1 MSAAEDRPWP
11 ADDAQRRIGPRHIA
25 GDWRAGTDPPQPPPE
40 SMASSTGGSQPGR
53 STRRRGPGSGR
64 NPPSGPQSAGGG
76 GGGESGGSDRTRPT
90 PARAVL
96 SVLTEMVVVLG
107 MALVLSLVIKTFLVQ
122 AFFIP
127 SQSMEDTLLTGDRV
141 VVSKLTPGPFQLHR
155 GDIVVFK
162 DPGGWLA
169 PASPIRDGGLHRLL
183 RETMTFVGLLPQDS
197 GEHLIKRVIGLPGD
211 TVKCCD
217 AQGRLAVDGRAIEEP
232 YLYPGDRPSEDDF
245 SVTVPPGRIWVM
257 GDHRSVSKD
266 SRYNQTKFVP
276 IDSVVGK
283 AFVLVW
289 PPARAGGLGVPPEVF
304 AGLPGSGS

>member
-1 MSAAEDRPWP
+1 MSAAENRMWP
-11 ADDAQRRIGPRHIA
+11 DDDPPPPPIGPRHSA
-25 GDWRAGTDPPQPPPE
+25 GYSRRADPGQPPPE
-40 SMASSTGGSQPGR
+40 SLASSMADGVRPR
-53 STRRRGPGSGR
+53 ATRRRRLGRGSR
-64 NPPSGPQSAGGG
+64 GPQPTGNGGSTSAGGPG
-76 GGGESGGSDRTRPT
+76 RERPS
-90 PARAVL
+90 PARAAL
-96 SVLTEMVVVLG
+96 SVLTEMAVVLA

-141 VVSKLTPGPFQLHR
+141 VVSKLTPGPFDLHR

-162 DPGGWLA
+162 DPGGWLQ
-169 PASPIRDGGLHRLL
+169 PLPPIEDGGLHRML

-217 AQGRLAVDGRAIEEP
+217 DAGRVVVDGKSLDEP
-232 YLYPGDRPSEDDF
+232 YLYPGDVPSETPF

-266 SRYNQTKFVP
+266 SRYNDSPFVP
-276 IDSVVGK
+276 IGSVVGK
-283 AFVLVW
+283 AFVVVW
-289 PPARAGGLGVPPEVF
+289 PFDRAGGLGVPQQVF
-304 AGLPGSGS
+304 AGLPDPGS